1 MDVIKQIQ
9 AFPFIENADA
19 DLISALAD
27 LASVKTLKPEE
38 VLAKQFEI
46 GQHIYFLVKGEIAIS
61 VPLQEAGKSYNV
73 GLINDP
79 LAPIGW
85 SAFRHPSRYATTF
98 TATKSSTLLM
108 WPILELQK
116 ILESNPEFAEQF
128 LQFIY
133 QESLPVLTNIQNQTR
148 PFFSN
153 ESLAFEETRPF
164 SGSETQTHS
173 LKDAISLLNYAPFC
187 ETFTQAEIHTLAKKS
202 SILLAHQGDILC
214 QQDQPSDGLY
224 LLIKG
229 KVVVSYQT
237 DSGDIITTR
246 SISRAGTVLSWTTK
260 NATLKN
266 RSSIISSRDSSIL
279 FIKRDDLLTIL
290 EDNPKLSV
298 KYLYRLIWLVGT
310 HLLAARMRYLSQ
322 SANDETLAVTNVIEQ
337 NAALLPVSSPLYKVG
352 ELLKSAITTDEAFGV
367 LYKCLHFGSVLERTI
382 AGMCLDILKDLQREN
397 AFYRHLQNVYDSIN
411 SLPKDTPSLDA
422 RRLGTEL
429 FKQAFQQVPYVIKGL
444 ENLPKKAG
452 SLFIY
457 NHLLGS
463 PTNRLPNGFRF
474 SMDAQFI
481 GSMVIDNE
489 YGISGQRVVRRSKES
504 EFWRDDFYEKFG
516 NLFIHSWENLT
527 RDTPEYDQFIQQS
540 QETLRQNFPLM
551 ISPEGQSFN
560 THQSPGSFLPHAFEI
575 AGSMGSEEPWIVP
588 IAVAN
593 FDKRADHNIYTVIIK
608 PAFKLSDKVDYTDKA
623 ALNQFLAAY
632 QEEYKGYVNEAVE
645 LSKEIRQYP
654 IFSGKN
660 GYRSNVMSLNQIDV
674 EFESDVRELEFHL
687 AHQEYKD
694 QPVAFYGSSTMRL
707 WHDFDSNFREKDG
720 INLGFGGATL
730 EACVYYFE
738 RIILPHK
745 PRSLVIYAGDNDIG
759 NHYDSNK
766 VVELYIELLQKIDRH
781 LPGIPVT
788 LISIKCS
795 PARLKMRKTIET
807 TNIQLERLAK
817 TRPNTQYIDLF
828 STLLD
833 QEGEVKENLFD
844 GDKLH
849 LTKKAYE
856 LWTKRLMKAEE
867 FIFTKSL
874 K

>member
-1 MDVIKQIQ
+1 MDVKKQID
-9 AFPFIENADA
+9 AFPFMVDVDTELTTS
-19 DLISALAD
+19 LID
-27 LASVKTLKPEE
+27 LACIKKLKAGE

-46 GQHIYFLVKGEIAIS
+46 GQCIYFLLEGEVGIS
-61 VPLQEAGKSYNV
+61 VPLQEAGKSYSV
-73 GLINDP
+73 GLINNK
-79 LAPIGW
+79 LSPIGW

-108 WPILELQK
+108 WPIVELQK
-116 ILESNPEFAEQF
+116 ILDANLLFANQF
-128 LQFIY
+128 LQFVY
-133 QESLPVLTNIQNQTR
+133 EESLPVLTNVQNQTR

-153 ESLAFEETRPF
+153 ESLAFEETRPLINY
-164 SGSETQTHS
+164 ETQAQA

-214 QQDQPSDGLY
+214 QQDQPADGLY

-246 SISRAGTVLSWTTK
+246 SISRAGTVLAWTTQ
-260 NATLKN
+260 NTTLKN
-266 RSSIISSRDSSIL
+266 RTSIISSRDSSIL
-279 FIKRDDLLTIL
+279 LISQDDLLEIFN
-290 EDNPKLSV
+290 ENPKISV

-322 SANDETLAVTNVIEQ
+322 IANDEALAVSNVIEQ
-337 NAALLPVSSPLYKVG
+337 NAALLPVSSPLYKVN

-367 LYKCLHFGSVLERTI
+367 LYKCLHFGCVLERTI

-397 AFYRHLQNVYDSIN
+397 AFYRHLQNVYDTIN
-411 SLPKDTPSLDA
+411 SLPKETPVLDA

-463 PTNRLPNGFRF
+463 ATNRLPNGFRF

-481 GSMVIDNE
+481 GSMIIDNE
-489 YGISGQRVVRRSKES
+489 YGVSGQRVIRRSKES
-504 EFWRDDFYEKFG
+504 EFWRDDFYGRFG
-516 NLFIHSWENLT
+516 NIFIDSWEDLAT
-527 RDTPEYDQFIQQS
+527 GTPEYDDFIKHS
-540 QETLRQNFPLM
+540 QETLHQNFPLM
-551 ISPEGQSFN
+551 ISPEGKSFG
-560 THQSPGSFLPHAFEI
+560 THQSPGAFLPHAFEL

-588 IAVAN
+588 IVVAN
-593 FDKRADHNIYTVIIK
+593 FDQRADHNIYTVIIK
-608 PAFKLSDKVDYTDKA
+608 RAFKLSSRVDYTDKK
-623 ALNQFLAAY
+623 ALNKFLAAY

-645 LSKEIRQYP
+645 LSREIHQYP

-687 AHQEYKD
+687 AYQEYKE

-707 WHDFDSNFREKDG
+707 WSDFATHFRDKDG

-759 NHYDSNK
+759 NHCDKNK

-795 PARLKMRKTIET
+795 PARIKMRSTIEK
-807 TNIQLERLAK
+807 TNIQLARLAK
-817 TRPNTQYIDLF
+817 TRPNTQYLDLF

-833 QEGEVKENLFD
+833 KHGEIKENLFE

-849 LTKKAYE
+849 LNHKAYD
-856 LWTKRLMKAEE
+856 LWTKQLLETE
-867 FIFTKSL
+867 GFIFNKE
-874 K
+874 

>member
-1 MDVIKQIQ
+1 MDVTTQVD
-9 AFPFIENADA
+9 AFPFMIGIDA
-19 DLISALAD
+19 DLTSEMTN
-27 LASVKTLKPEE
+27 LASIKTLKTGDI
-38 VLAKQFEI
+38 LAKQFEI
-46 GQHIYFLVKGEIAIS
+46 GQHIYFLLEGEVTIS
-61 VPLQEAGKSYNV
+61 VPLQDAGKSYDV
-73 GLINDP
+73 GLINQ
-79 LAPIGW
+79 AFSPIGW

-98 TATKSSTLLM
+98 TATKQCKLLV

-116 ILESNPEFAEQF
+116 ILDANLDLADQF
-128 LQFIY
+128 LQFVY
-133 QESLPVLTNIQNQTR
+133 QESLPVLMSIQNQTR

-153 ESLAFEETRPF
+153 ETLAFEETRPL
-164 SGSETQTHS
+164 GDSETQAHA
-173 LKDAISLLNYAPFC
+173 LKDSIRLLNYAPFC
-187 ETFTQAEIHTLAKKS
+187 ETFTQAEVHALAKKS
-202 SILLAHQGDILC
+202 SILLAHQGDIIC
-214 QQDQPSDGLY
+214 QQDQPADGLY

-237 DSGDIITTR
+237 DSGDVITTR
-246 SISRAGTVLSWTTK
+246 SISRAGTVLAWTTK
-260 NATLKN
+260 NAALKN
-266 RSSIISSRDSSIL
+266 RTSIISSRDSSIL
-279 FIKRDDLLTIL
+279 FIKRDDLLEIF
-290 EDNPKLSV
+290 ESSPKFSV

-322 SANDETLAVTNVIEQ
+322 IANDETLAVSNVIEQ
-337 NAALLPVSSPLYKVG
+337 NAALLPVSSPLYKVS

-367 LYKCLHFGSVLERTI
+367 LYKCLLFGSVLERTI
-382 AGMCLDILKDLQREN
+382 SGMCLDILKDLQREN

-411 SLPKDTPSLDA
+411 NLPKETSELDA

-429 FKQAFQQVPYVIKGL
+429 FKQAFKQVPYVIKGL

-504 EFWRDDFYEKFG
+504 EFWRDDFYERFG
-516 NLFIHSWENLT
+516 NLFIHSWEALT
-527 RDTPEYDQFIQQS
+527 RDTPEYDQFINQS
-540 QETLRQNFPLM
+540 QETLRQNVPLM

-560 THQSPGSFLPHAFEI
+560 THESPGKLLPHAFEI
-575 AGSMGSEEPWIVP
+575 AGSMGADEPWIVP
-588 IAVAN
+588 IVVAN

-608 PAFKLSDKVDYTDKA
+608 PAFKLSSKVDYTDKK
-623 ALNQFLAAY
+623 ALEKFLVAY

-654 IFSGKN
+654 IFSGQN

-687 AHQEYKD
+687 AHQEYKE

-707 WHDFDSNFREKDG
+707 WNDFTHNFRDKDG

-738 RIILPHK
+738 RIILPHT

-759 NHYDSNK
+759 NHYDCNK
-766 VVELYIELLQKIDRH
+766 VVELYIELLQKVDRY

-795 PARLKMRKTIET
+795 PARLKMRQTIEK
-807 TNIQLERLAK
+807 TNLQLERLAK
-817 TRPNTQYIDLF
+817 TRPNTRYLDLF

-833 QEGEVKENLFD
+833 SKGEIKETLFE

-849 LTKKAYE
+849 LNNKAYE
-856 LWTKRLMKAEE
+856 LWTKHLLKIED
-867 FIFTKSL
+867 FIFNK
-874 K
+874 

>member
-1 MDVIKQIQ
+1 MDVKSQVQ
-9 AFPFIENADA
+9 AFPFMANIDEE
-19 DLISALAD
+19 LASSLTD
-27 LASVKTLKPEE
+27 LASIKMLSTGD

-46 GQHIYFLVKGEIAIS
+46 GQHIYFLLEGEVAIS
-61 VPLQEAGKSYNV
+61 VPLQESGKSYNV
-73 GLINDP
+73 GSISHIMS
-79 LAPIGW
+79 PIGW

-98 TATKSSTLLM
+98 TATKSSKLLV
-108 WPILELQK
+108 WPIVELQK
-116 ILESNPEFAEQF
+116 ILDANLIFANQF
-128 LQFIY
+128 LQFVY
-133 QESLPVLTNIQNQTR
+133 QESLPVLMNIQNQTR

-153 ESLAFEETRPF
+153 ESLAFEETRPLID
-164 SGSETQTHS
+164 SETQIHA
-173 LKDAISLLNYAPFC
+173 LKDAVSLLNYAPFC
-187 ETFTQAEIHTLAKKS
+187 ESFTQVEIHALAKKS

-214 QQDQPSDGLY
+214 QQDQPADGLY

-246 SISRAGTVLSWTTK
+246 SISRAGTVLSWTTE
-260 NATLKN
+260 NDTLKN
-266 RSSIISSRDSSIL
+266 RTSIISSRDSSIL
-279 FIKRDDLLTIL
+279 FIKRDDLLDIFK
-290 EDNPKLSV
+290 ENPKFSV
-298 KYLYRLIWLVGT
+298 KYLYRLIWLIGT

-322 SANDETLAVTNVIEQ
+322 IANDETLAVCNVIEQ
-337 NAALLPVSSPLYKVG
+337 NAALLPVSSPLYKVS

-367 LYKCLHFGSVLERTI
+367 LYKCLHFGCVLERTI
-382 AGMCLDILKDLQREN
+382 SGMCLDILKDLQREN
-397 AFYRHLQNVYDSIN
+397 AFYRHLQNIYDGIN
-411 SLPKDTPSLDA
+411 SLPKETSALDA

-481 GSMVIDNE
+481 GAMIIDNE

-504 EFWRDDFYEKFG
+504 EFWRDDFYERFG
-516 NLFIHSWENLT
+516 NLFINSWEDLS
-527 RDTPEYDQFIQQS
+527 RDTPEYEQFIKQS
-540 QETLRQNFPLM
+540 KETLSQNFPLM
-551 ISPEGQSFN
+551 ISPEGKSFG
-560 THQSPGSFLPHAFEI
+560 THQSPGTFLPHAFEV
-575 AGSMGSEEPWIVP
+575 AGSMGSDEPWIVP
-588 IAVAN
+588 IVVAN

-608 PAFKLSDKVDYTDKA
+608 PAFKLSSKVDYKDKE
-623 ALNQFLAAY
+623 ALNNFLAAY

-645 LSKEIRQYP
+645 LSREIRQYP

-687 AHQEYKD
+687 SHQEYKE

-707 WHDFDSNFREKDG
+707 WSDFHRHFRDKDG

-759 NHYDSNK
+759 NHYDCNK
-766 VVELYIELLQKIDRH
+766 VVELYIELLQKVDRH

-795 PARLKMRKTIET
+795 PARLKMRQTIEK
-807 TNIQLERLAK
+807 TNLQLERLAK
-817 TRPNTQYIDLF
+817 TRPNTKYIDLF

-833 QEGEVKENLFD
+833 QQGDIKENLFE
-844 GDKLH
+844 GDRLH
-849 LTKKAYE
+849 LNNKAYE
-856 LWTKRLMKAEE
+856 LWTKHLLKIED
-867 FIFTKSL
+867 FIFNK
-874 K
+874 

>member
-1 MDVIKQIQ
+1 MDVKSQVQ
-9 AFPFIENADA
+9 SFPFMANIDA
-19 DLISALAD
+19 ELASSLTD
-27 LASVKTLKPEE
+27 LASIKTLKAGD

-46 GQHIYFLVKGEIAIS
+46 GQHIYFLLEGEVAIS
-61 VPLQEAGKSYNV
+61 VPLQESGTSYNV
-73 GLINDP
+73 GSINHVMS
-79 LAPIGW
+79 PIGW

-98 TATKSSTLLM
+98 TATKSSKLLV
-108 WPILELQK
+108 WPIVELQK
-116 ILESNPEFAEQF
+116 ILDMNFAFANQF
-128 LQFIY
+128 LQFVY

-153 ESLAFEETRPF
+153 ESLAFEETRPLID
-164 SGSETQTHS
+164 SETQVHA

-187 ETFTQAEIHTLAKKS
+187 ESFTQAEIHALAKKS
-202 SILLAHQGDILC
+202 SILLAHQGDILS
-214 QQDQPSDGLY
+214 QQDQPADGLY

-246 SISRAGTVLSWTTK
+246 SISRAGTILSWTTA
-260 NATLKN
+260 NAILKN
-266 RSSIISSRDSSIL
+266 RTSIISSRDSSVL
-279 FIKRDDLLTIL
+279 FIKRDDLLEIFQ
-290 EDNPKLSV
+290 DNPKFSV

-322 SANDETLAVTNVIEQ
+322 IANDETLAVCNVIEQ
-337 NAALLPVSSPLYKVG
+337 NAALLPVSSPLYKVS

-382 AGMCLDILKDLQREN
+382 SGMCLDILKDLQREN
-397 AFYRHLQNVYDSIN
+397 AFYRHLQNVYVSIN
-411 SLPKDTPSLDA
+411 RLPKETSTLDA

-481 GSMVIDNE
+481 GSMIIDNE

-504 EFWRDDFYEKFG
+504 EFWRDDFYERFG
-516 NLFIHSWENLT
+516 NLFINSWEDLT
-527 RDTPEYDQFIQQS
+527 RDTPEYDHFIEQS
-540 QETLRQNFPLM
+540 QETLQQNLPLM
-551 ISPEGQSFN
+551 ISPEGKSFG
-560 THQSPGSFLPHAFEI
+560 THQSPGTFLPHAFEV
-575 AGSMGSEEPWIVP
+575 AGSMGSDEPWIVP
-588 IAVAN
+588 IVVAN

-608 PAFKLSDKVDYTDKA
+608 PAFKLSSRVDYKDKKS
-623 ALNQFLAAY
+623 LNNFLAAY

-645 LSKEIRQYP
+645 LSREIRQYP

-687 AHQEYKD
+687 SHQEYKE

-707 WHDFDSNFREKDG
+707 WSDFPRHFRDKDA

-759 NHYDSNK
+759 NHYDCNK
-766 VVELYIELLQKIDRH
+766 VVELYIELLQKVDRH

-788 LISIKCS
+788 LLSIKCS
-795 PARLKMRKTIET
+795 PARLKMRQTIEK
-807 TNIQLERLAK
+807 TNLQLERLAK
-817 TRPNTQYIDLF
+817 TRPNTKYIDLF

-833 QEGEVKENLFD
+833 QQGDIKENLFE
-844 GDKLH
+844 GDRLH
-849 LTKKAYE
+849 LNNKAYE
-856 LWTKRLMKAEE
+856 LWTKDLLKIED
-867 FIFTKSL
+867 FIFNK
-874 K
+874 

>member
-1 MDVIKQIQ
+1 MDVKSQVQ
-9 AFPFIENADA
+9 SFPFMANIDA
-19 DLISALAD
+19 ELASSLTD
-27 LASVKTLKPEE
+27 LASIKTLKAGD

-46 GQHIYFLVKGEIAIS
+46 GQHIYFLLEGEVAIS
-61 VPLQEAGKSYNV
+61 VPLQESGTSYNV
-73 GLINDP
+73 GSINHVMS
-79 LAPIGW
+79 PIGW

-98 TATKSSTLLM
+98 TATKSSKLLV
-108 WPILELQK
+108 WPIVELQK
-116 ILESNPEFAEQF
+116 ILDMNFAFANQF
-128 LQFIY
+128 LQFVY

-153 ESLAFEETRPF
+153 ESLAFEETRPLID
-164 SGSETQTHS
+164 SETQVHA

-187 ETFTQAEIHTLAKKS
+187 ESFTQAEIHALAKKS
-202 SILLAHQGDILC
+202 SILLAHQGDILS
-214 QQDQPSDGLY
+214 QQDQPADGLY

-246 SISRAGTVLSWTTK
+246 SISRAGTILSWTTA
-260 NATLKN
+260 NAILKN
-266 RSSIISSRDSSIL
+266 RTSIISSRDSSVL
-279 FIKRDDLLTIL
+279 FIKRDDLLEIFQ
-290 EDNPKLSV
+290 DNPKFSV

-322 SANDETLAVTNVIEQ
+322 IANDETLAVCNVIEQ
-337 NAALLPVSSPLYKVG
+337 NAALLPVSSPLYKVS

-382 AGMCLDILKDLQREN
+382 SGMCLDILKDLQREN

-411 SLPKDTPSLDA
+411 RLPKETSTLDA

-481 GSMVIDNE
+481 GSMIIDNE

-504 EFWRDDFYEKFG
+504 EFWRDDFYERFG
-516 NLFIHSWENLT
+516 NLFINSWEDLT
-527 RDTPEYDQFIQQS
+527 RDTPEYDHFIEQS
-540 QETLRQNFPLM
+540 QETLQQNLPLM
-551 ISPEGQSFN
+551 ISPEGKSFG
-560 THQSPGSFLPHAFEI
+560 THQSPGTFLPHAFEV
-575 AGSMGSEEPWIVP
+575 AGSMGSDEPWIVP
-588 IAVAN
+588 IVVAN

-608 PAFKLSDKVDYTDKA
+608 PAFKLSSRVDYKDKKS
-623 ALNQFLAAY
+623 LNNFLAAY

-645 LSKEIRQYP
+645 LSREIRQYP

-687 AHQEYKD
+687 SHQEYKE

-707 WHDFDSNFREKDG
+707 WSDFPRHFRDKDA

-759 NHYDSNK
+759 NHYDCNK
-766 VVELYIELLQKIDRH
+766 VVELYIELLQKVDRH

-788 LISIKCS
+788 LLSIKCS
-795 PARLKMRKTIET
+795 PARLKMRQTIEK
-807 TNIQLERLAK
+807 TNLQLERLAK
-817 TRPNTQYIDLF
+817 TRPNTKYIDLF

-833 QEGEVKENLFD
+833 QQGDIKENLFE
-844 GDKLH
+844 GDRLH
-849 LTKKAYE
+849 LNNKAYE
-856 LWTKRLMKAEE
+856 LWTKDLLKIED
-867 FIFTKSL
+867 FIFNK
-874 K
+874 

>member
-1 MDVIKQIQ
+1 MDVKSQVL
-9 AFPFIENADA
+9 AFPFMANIDA
-19 DLISALAD
+19 ELASSLTD
-27 LASVKTLKPEE
+27 LASIKTLKAGD

-46 GQHIYFLVKGEIAIS
+46 GQHIYFLLEGEVAIS
-61 VPLQEAGKSYNV
+61 VPLQESGKSYNV
-73 GLINDP
+73 GSINHVMS
-79 LAPIGW
+79 PIGW

-98 TATKSSTLLM
+98 TATKSSKLLV

-116 ILESNPEFAEQF
+116 ILDTNFVFANQF
-128 LQFIY
+128 LQFVY

-153 ESLAFEETRPF
+153 ESLAFEETRPLIN
-164 SGSETQTHS
+164 SEKQVHA
-173 LKDAISLLNYAPFC
+173 LKDAINLLNYAPFC
-187 ETFTQAEIHTLAKKS
+187 ESFTQAEVHALAKKS
-202 SILLAHQGDILC
+202 SILLAHQGDILS
-214 QQDQPSDGLY
+214 QQDQPADGLY

-246 SISRAGTVLSWTTK
+246 SISRAGTVLSWTTE
-260 NATLKN
+260 NVSLKN
-266 RSSIISSRDSSIL
+266 RTSIISSRDSSVL
-279 FIKRDDLLTIL
+279 FIKRDDLLDIFK
-290 EDNPKLSV
+290 DNPKFSV

-322 SANDETLAVTNVIEQ
+322 IANDETLAVCNVIEQ
-337 NAALLPVSSPLYKVG
+337 NAALLPVSSPLYKVS

-382 AGMCLDILKDLQREN
+382 SGMCLDILKDLQREN

-411 SLPKDTPSLDA
+411 RLPKETSALDA

-481 GSMVIDNE
+481 GSMIIDNE

-504 EFWRDDFYEKFG
+504 EFWRDDFYERFG
-516 NLFIHSWENLT
+516 NLFINSWENLT
-527 RDTPEYDQFIQQS
+527 RDTPEYDHFIEQS
-540 QETLRQNFPLM
+540 QETLKQNLPLI
-551 ISPEGQSFN
+551 ISPEGKSFG
-560 THQSPGSFLPHAFEI
+560 THQSPGTFLPHAFEV
-575 AGSMGSEEPWIVP
+575 AGSMGSDEPWIVP
-588 IAVAN
+588 IVVAN

-608 PAFKLSDKVDYTDKA
+608 PAFKLSSKVDYKDKE
-623 ALNQFLAAY
+623 ALTNFLIAY

-645 LSKEIRQYP
+645 LSREIRQYP

-687 AHQEYKD
+687 SHQEYKE

-707 WHDFDSNFREKDG
+707 WSDFSRHFRDKDA

-759 NHYDSNK
+759 NHYDCNK

-788 LISIKCS
+788 LLSIKCS
-795 PARLKMRKTIET
+795 PARLKMRQTIEK
-807 TNIQLERLAK
+807 TNLQLERLAK
-817 TRPNTQYIDLF
+817 TRPNTKYIDLF

-833 QEGEVKENLFD
+833 QQGEIKENLFE
-844 GDKLH
+844 GDRLH
-849 LTKKAYE
+849 LNNKAYE
-856 LWTKRLMKAEE
+856 LWTKDLLKIEG
-867 FIFTKSL
+867 FIFNK
-874 K
+874 

>member
-1 MDVIKQIQ
+1 MDVTQQ
-9 AFPFIENADA
+9 VNRFPFMANTEDELASS
-19 DLISALAD
+19 LID
-27 LASVKTLKPEE
+27 LASIKTLKSGD

-46 GQHIYFLVKGEIAIS
+46 GQHIYFLLEGEVAIS
-61 VPLQEAGKSYNV
+61 VPLTDTGKSYNV
-73 GLINDP
+73 GLISH
-79 LAPIGW
+79 LMSPIGW

-98 TATKSSTLLM
+98 TATRSTTLLV
-108 WPILELQK
+108 WPIVELQK
-116 ILESNPEFAEQF
+116 ILDANHEFASQF

-153 ESLAFEETRPF
+153 ESLAFDETRPLID
-164 SGSETQTHS
+164 SDTQTYAI
-173 LKDAISLLNYAPFC
+173 KDATALLNYAPFC
-187 ETFTQAEIHTLAKKS
+187 DTFTQAEIHTLAKKS
-202 SILLAHQGDILC
+202 TILLAHQGDILS
-214 QQDQPSDGLY
+214 QQDQPADGLY

-237 DSGDIITTR
+237 ESGDLITTR
-246 SISRAGTVLSWTTK
+246 SIARAGTVLAWSTQ
-260 NATLKN
+260 NETLKN
-266 RSSIISSRDSSIL
+266 RTSIISSRDSSIL
-279 FIKRDDLLTIL
+279 FIKQKDLLGIFQ
-290 EDNPKLSV
+290 DNPKFSV

-322 SANDETLAVTNVIEQ
+322 IANDEVLAVSNVIEQ
-337 NAALLPVSSPLYKVG
+337 NAALLPVSSPLYKVS

-367 LYKCLHFGSVLERTI
+367 LYKCLHFGCVLERTI
-382 AGMCLDILKDLQREN
+382 SGMCLDILKDLQREN
-397 AFYRHLQNVYDSIN
+397 AFYRHLQNVYDTIN
-411 SLPKDTPSLDA
+411 SLPKDTPILDA
-422 RRLGTEL
+422 RRHGTEL

-481 GSMVIDNE
+481 GTMVIDNE
-489 YGISGQRVVRRSKES
+489 YGVSGQRVVRRSKES
-504 EFWRDDFYEKFG
+504 EFWRDDFYGRFG
-516 NLFIHSWENLT
+516 NIFIDSWDNLT
-527 RDTPEYDQFIQQS
+527 RDTPEYDEFIRQS
-540 QETLRQNFPLM
+540 QESLRQNFPLM
-551 ISPEGQSFN
+551 ISPEGKSFG
-560 THQSPGSFLPHAFEI
+560 TQHSPGAFLPHAFEL
-575 AGSMGSEEPWIVP
+575 AGSMEADEPWIVP

-608 PAFKLSDKVDYTDKA
+608 PAFKLSSKVDYKDKA
-623 ALNQFLAAY
+623 ALDAFLASY
-632 QEEYKGYVNEAVE
+632 QEEYKSYVSEAVE
-645 LSKEIRQYP
+645 LSREIRQYP

-687 AHQEYKD
+687 AYQEYKER
-694 QPVAFYGSSTMRL
+694 PVAFYGSSTMRL
-707 WHDFDSNFREKDG
+707 WSDFAKHFRDSDG

-759 NHYDSNK
+759 NHCDSNK
-766 VVELYIELLQKIDRH
+766 VVELYIELLQKVDRH

-788 LISIKCS
+788 LVSIKCS
-795 PARLKMRKTIET
+795 PARLAMRDTIEK
-807 TNIQLERLAK
+807 TNLQLTRLAK
-817 TRPNTQYIDLF
+817 TRPNTQYLDLF

-833 QEGEVKENLFD
+833 KQGEIKENLFE

-849 LTKKAYE
+849 LNHKAYD
-856 LWTKRLMKAEE
+856 LWTEELLSTAE
-867 FIFTKSL
+867 FIFQK
-874 K
+874 